1 MLEFLELLVWI
12 DDIASLNIETMTPAK
27 RAICVVIYGAL
38 GLLFTIVGLAPLF
51 DDEPRSSLE
60 IFGRVI
66 VSLIGIGFLA
76 RITYGLVALRRLNRG
91 ST

>member
-12 DDIASLNIETMTPAK
+12 AEIASLNIESMTPAK

-38 GLLFTIVGLAPLF
+38 GLLFAGAGLIPLLGE
-51 DDEPRSSLE
+51 EPRSGLA
-60 IFGRVI
+60 IFGGLI
-66 VSLIGIGFLA
+66 VSMIGVGFLA
-76 RITYGLVALRRLNRG
+76 RIAYGLLALRRLNRG